1 MSAPL
6 PVYQTLL
13 QRISAAVPATV
24 RRSAVTRLALLVT
37 GILAAKSTV
46 VAQLAAELDALE
58 LTAATTPESIERRL
72 RRTLNDPHLTPST
85 CYLPVLQHVLDW
97 DQLLHG
103 SRQVV
108 LSVDDSTKTDQI
120 HLFRVS
126 LTYWGGSLPLAW
138 AVWDQNVAQPAGH
151 YWQQVDRVLDQVA
164 GLLPAGLRVV
174 VVADRAFAVP
184 NFIARC
190 QTRRWHWVVRVT
202 TTGSHRFRDMRGHE
216 HALRTLVQQRLG
228 QPGQRWK
235 ATGWLFK
242 DAGWRQMSVVGVW
255 GAGAKEALV
264 VLSDLGARWA
274 VLALYQRRFW
284 IEPGF
289 RNDKSRGWQWEASQ
303 VQGVAHHAVLLVAMA
318 WASLVTVC
326 AGIAAAQDRLAREA
340 TKRARGCRGQP
351 RHARQS
357 VFTLGLRAL
366 RRWLYGTAR
375 RTLPWRVV
383 DLDAPSWEG
392 QWHRVQATWLIFGA
406 ASP

>member
-1 MSAPL
+1 MSAPH

-46 VAQLAAELDALE
+46 LAQVAAELDALD

-72 RRTLNDPHLTPST
+72 RRTLNDPHLAPHT
-85 CYLPVLQHVLDW
+85 CYVPVLRHVLDW

-103 SRQVV
+103 SRQIV

-138 AVWDQNVAQPAGH
+138 AVWAQNVAQPAGH
-151 YWQQVDRVLDQVA
+151 YWQQVDQVLDQVA
-164 GLLPAGLRVV
+164 ELLPAGLRVV

-190 QTRRWHWVVRVT
+190 QARRWHWVVRVT
-202 TTGSHRFRDMRGHE
+202 TTGCHRFRDVRGHE
-216 HALRTLVQQRLG
+216 HALRTLVQQRLS

-235 ATGWLFK
+235 AAGWLFK
-242 DAGWRQMSVVGVW
+242 DAGWRSVSVVGVW
-255 GAGAKEALV
+255 AAGAKEALV
-264 VLSDLGARWA
+264 VLSDLGTRWA

-289 RNDKSRGWQWEASQ
+289 RNDKTRGWQWEASQ

-326 AGIAAAQDRLAREA
+326 AGIAAAEERLAREA
-340 TKRARGCRGQP
+340 AKRARGCRGQP
-351 RHARQS
+351 RHARHS

-375 RTLPWRVV
+375 AALPWRVI

-392 QWHRVQATWLIFGA
+392 QWHRAQAMWLIFGVA
-406 ASP
+406 GP